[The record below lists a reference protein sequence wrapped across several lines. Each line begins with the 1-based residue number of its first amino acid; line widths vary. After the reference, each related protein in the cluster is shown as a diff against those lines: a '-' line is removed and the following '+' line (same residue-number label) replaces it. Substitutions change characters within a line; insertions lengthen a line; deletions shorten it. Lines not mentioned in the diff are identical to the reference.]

1 MQMIDIRQQLKDPS
15 LFKEEAFI
23 NGNWVLAASGEKF
36 TVNNPATNEMI
47 ANVAN
52 LDANEAEQA
61 IAAAAGALPAWSA
74 KTGKERS
81 AIMRKWFDLI
91 IANTQDL
98 ALLMTL
104 EQGKP
109 LVESIGE
116 VAYGASFVE
125 WFAEEAKRV
134 AGIVPATTWSDKR
147 LMVLKQPIGVCVA
160 ITPWNFPIAMITRK
174 IAPAMAAGCTIVIKP
189 AELKIGRA
197 HV

>member
-125 WFAEEAKRV
+125 WFA
-134 AGIVPATTWSDKR
+134 
-147 LMVLKQPIGVCVA
+147 
-160 ITPWNFPIAMITRK
+160 
-174 IAPAMAAGCTIVIKP
+174 
-189 AELKIGRA
+189 
-197 HV
+197 